1 MSMYDERIERLIS
14 AALADGELTEKEKQ
28 ILFRNAQAE
37 GIDLDEFEMIL
48 EARLYEKQKESQDA
62 AQAQAL
68 AMAQLQTQQFQA
80 QAQAQTAQ
88 AQAQAAQAQAQA
100 QAQAAQTPPP
110 VAPKSTKFGDIRKCP
125 ACGAIVAAGSASCLE
140 CGYAFTEDTGTTAM
154 DRLYERL
161 KAIDDKYSNKSIGD
175 SFKSLFTTGYDA
187 FARPKEKMEAIKMF
201 NVPNTRAELL
211 GLLSSLQPLANP
223 DGPQKGVKTFGN
235 NIEDLSYGYWLL
247 FVNCINKAKISFAN
261 DKTFEPYFQFY
272 EEKTAPKKKG
282 GLFSMFKK

>member
-1 MSMYDERIERLIS
+1 MSMYNERIERLIN

-28 ILFRNAQAE
+28 ILFKNAQAE

-48 EARLYEKQKESQDA
+48 ESRLYEKQKEAQDA

-88 AQAQAAQAQAQA
+88 AQAQAAQA

-140 CGYAFTEDTGTTAM
+140 CGYAFTEDAGTTAM
-154 DRLYERL
+154 DKLYDRL
-161 KAIDDKYSNKSIGD
+161 KAIDDKYANKSLGD
-175 SFKSLFTTGYDA
+175 SFKSLFTTGQDA
-187 FARPKEKMEAIKMF
+187 FAKPKEKMEAIKMF

-211 GLLSSLQPLANP
+211 GLLSSLQPLADP
-223 DGPQKGVKTFGN
+223 EGPQKGFKTFGN
-235 NIEDLSYGYWLL
+235 QIEDLSYGYWLL

-282 GLFSMFKK
+282 GFFSMFKK

>member
-1 MSMYDERIERLIS
+1 MYDERIERLIN

-28 ILFRNAQAE
+28 ILFKNAQAE
-37 GIDLDEFEMIL
+37 GIDLDEFEMVL
-48 EARLYEKQKESQDA
+48 ESRLYEHQKA
-62 AQAQAL
+62 AQEAANAQAL

-80 QAQAQTAQ
+80 QAQAQAAQ

-100 QAQAAQTPPP
+100 QAQA
-110 VAPKSTKFGDIRKCP
+110 APKSTKFGDIRKCP

-140 CGYAFTEDTGTTAM
+140 CGYAFTEDAGNTAM
-154 DRLYERL
+154 DKLYERL
-161 KAIDDKYSNKSIGD
+161 KAIDDKYANKSLGD
-175 SFKSLFTTGYDA
+175 SLKSMFITGDDNK
-187 FARPKEKMEAIKMF
+187 PKEKMEAIQMF

-211 GLLSSLQPLANP
+211 GLLSSLQPVANP
-223 DGPQKGVKTFGN
+223 DGPKKGVKTFGDN
-235 NIEDLSYGYWLL
+235 VEDLSYGYWLL

-282 GLFSMFKK
+282 GFFSMFKK